1 MLDQGAPRHHAV
13 RPGSETSGLE
23 WQSFEIRMRYRR
35 AERCIQHAEAALA
48 AGLEEDA
55 RAAVAEAAAL
65 DPNTPAFET
74 LRDAVGQRQAAA
86 RSALRRA
93 RARRFGA
100 AAALVIA
107 VGAAGFWLRDSGREP
122 AAADVAFTAPVT
134 SSLETA
140 QVARLPEAPAAAEQ
154 LPVTEPAP
162 PVDTTTDGEPRAIE
176 DEASP
181 TQEATV
187 GLSGSRL
194 RPSPAA
200 LPPLTRAA
208 RPGVPVLDNAGKV
221 TPTTGGLP
229 EVSGS
234 IPPPRIGRVVTGL
247 PAGVL
252 PSAKVPAA
260 APPASVATSPGPPD
274 SETPPVPA
282 KSAADVEEAKVRNVL
297 ARFASAYSSLDAVA
311 AQQVWLEVDEP
322 SLWRAFESLRSQ
334 RVSLGQCAV
343 SVTGATARA
352 ECSGSTTWT
361 PRIGGGTQTEARH
374 WEFDLSATNGRW
386 LIVRA
391 SAR

>member
-1 MLDQGAPRHHAV
+1 MRDQGAPRHRAV
-13 RPGSETSGLE
+13 RPGSQTSSLE

-74 LRDAVGQRQAAA
+74 LRDAVGQRQAAE

-93 RARRFGA
+93 GARRFGA
-100 AAALVIA
+100 VAALVVA
-107 VGAAGFWLRDSGREP
+107 LGAAGFWLRDSGREP
-122 AAADVAFTAPVT
+122 AAAEGGVTAPAT
-134 SSLETA
+134 PSTETA
-140 QVARLPEAPAAAEQ
+140 HEAPVPEAAAAAEP
-154 LPVTEPAP
+154 LPVREPAP
-162 PVDTTTDGEPRAIE
+162 PADTATDAEARAIE
-176 DEASP
+176 DEASSARD
-181 TQEATV
+181 ATV
-187 GLSGSRL
+187 GLSGSRS
-194 RPSPAA
+194 RRSPAG
-200 LPPLTRAA
+200 LPPLKTA
-208 RPGVPVLDNAGKV
+208 RPGVRDPDNAGEV

-229 EVSGS
+229 EVRGS
-234 IPPPRIGRVVTGL
+234 TPPPRIDRVVTGL

-252 PSAKVPAA
+252 PSARVPAA
-260 APPASVATSPGPPD
+260 APPPSAATSPGPPD
-274 SETPPVPA
+274 RETPPVPA
-282 KSAADVEEAKVRNVL
+282 RSAAEVEEAKVRNVL
-297 ARFASAYSSLDAVA
+297 ARFASAYSSLDAAA

-322 SLWRAFESLRSQ
+322 SLWRAFESLESQ

-361 PRIGGGTQTEARH
+361 PRIGGRTQTEARH
-374 WEFDLSATNGRW
+374 WQFDLSATNGRW